1 MYTRYSSYEKILVFL
16 RFLSLNYHFK
26 FTDEFLP
33 EFMADFIKSS
43 AIAIEAYL
51 KLKAQSP
58 KFDVEYLEHGE
69 LIVTST

>member
-1 MYTRYSSYEKILVFL
+1 MYTKYSSYEKILVFL
-16 RFLSLNYHFK
+16 RFLSSTYFFK
-26 FTDEFLP
+26 FTDEFIP
-33 EFMADFIKSS
+33 EFLADFIKSS